1 MEFAAAAFSA
11 VAGAVSSVGSA
22 VGGVA
27 SSIGSAIG
35 IGSSGGSLLGAVGG
49 ASTVASILS
58 GGATIASALAAQRA
72 GAQAALSSEFSAQDA
87 EVEGRQE
94 AIAGME
100 RRNSLRRAL
109 IDQIAEQDT
118 AYAAS
123 GVDLSFGTPATA
135 RAEASDAAERALTLD
150 QSTEDIRRSRLNQKA
165 ANLRVLA
172 RQQRT
177 GGLAK
182 SAGLILD
189 GTAQAIRRG

>member
-11 VAGAVSSVGSA
+11 IGGAVSTVATGVKTVAGAIGL
-22 VGGVA
+22 GG
-27 SSIGSAIG
+27 
-35 IGSSGGSLLGAVGG
+35 SGGGLLGAVGG

-72 GAQAALSSEFSAQDA
+72 GSQAAMSSEFAARDA
-87 EVEGRQE
+87 EVEGQQE

-135 RAEASDAAERALTLD
+135 RDQASEAAERALTLD
-150 QSTEDIRRSRLNQKA
+150 QSTEDIRRARLGQKA

-189 GTAQAIRRG
+189 GSAQLIRRG